1 MTGQKSRR
9 RMVIQRMVICL
20 LAASVAL
27 LLSPIAA
34 AQPDADANAAIT
46 AAWEASGGDGGTLG
60 PKNGDVYRAGQGFG
74 QNFAGGKIFFTPET
88 GARIMWGAILEKY
101 ESLGGPADSDL
112 GFPTIDE
119 GAGRAPE
126 SRNTTFSATDKPVIF
141 FTPATGARVVR
152 GPINAAW
159 DKLGGSAGVLGVP
172 AEDEAYRG
180 DVITQKFTNGEL
192 SFNTGDKKFTTVP
205 PDLAAQ
211 LSGLQFPDDPAAA
224 INAARRAAGGALGP
238 LGAAQGP
245 PYSIGKDGLGQ
256 NFAGGKI
263 FYTPATGANV
273 VTGQVL
279 AKYESVG
286 GPEGDLGFPTSSE
299 VDGGLATASR
309 MTTFAAEDKPVI
321 FWTPDYGAT
330 IVRGAMSAAWER
342 LDGAKGP
349 LGAPTADQTEAG
361 DVITQR
367 FSEGVVSWDR
377 SNNTFTT
384 EPPNLASELSGL
396 DVPGQNVPEAPGAPP
411 SSDSNGD
418 KWFKLSWWWLLAIL
432 PVVALI
438 GLVAFATMRRRGRGE
453 DPFATDT
460 PFAMDSARFGDGGD
474 EHAFGTAGA
483 PERTPPDDDYA
494 TAMFSDRYARESFGA
509 LPPRRSDVAS
519 VDVDPWGARPA
530 VDDEEPPA
538 PVDEPG
544 PPAPVDEPELDEPE
558 LDEPELE
565 EPELE
570 EPGLE
575 EPGLEEPGLD
585 EDTDAVDTAPT
596 RVPTLE
602 VERDPLID
610 TGRHARIEVDE
621 PTLLRTAFLLP
632 LEDPNEV
639 PEGYPIK
646 ANTKLG
652 VYWTPGSA
660 MYDDAGAEVW
670 FATEELARLNGF
682 VADGEPR

>member
-1 MTGQKSRR
+1 M
-9 RMVIQRMVICL
+9 
-20 LAASVAL
+20 
-27 LLSPIAA
+27 
-34 AQPDADANAAIT
+34 
-46 AAWEASGGDGGTLG
+46 
-60 PKNGDVYRAGQGFG
+60 
-74 QNFAGGKIFFTPET
+74 
-88 GARIMWGAILEKY
+88 
-101 ESLGGPADSDL
+101 
-112 GFPTIDE
+112 
-119 GAGRAPE
+119 
-126 SRNTTFSATDKPVIF
+126 IF

-159 DKLGGSAGVLGVP
+159 DKLGGSAGILGVP

-180 DVITQKFTNGEL
+180 DVITQKFTGGEL
-192 SFNTGDKKFTTVP
+192 SFNTRDKKFTTVP

-211 LSGLQFPDDPAAA
+211 LSGLEFPDDPATA
-224 INAARRAAGGALGP
+224 INAARRAAGGTLGP

-245 PYSIGKDGLGQ
+245 PYPIGKDGLGQ

-279 AKYESVG
+279 AKSESVG

-309 MTTFAAEDKPVI
+309 MTSFAAEDKPVI

-349 LGAPTADQTEAG
+349 LGAPMADQTEAG

-367 FSEGVVSWDR
+367 FSGGVVSWDH

-396 DVPGQNVPEAPGAPP
+396 EVPGQNVPEAPGAAQ

-418 KWFKLSWWWLLAIL
+418 KWFKLSWWWLLAIV
-432 PVVALI
+432 PVLVLI

-460 PFAMDSARFGDGGD
+460 PFAMDGARFGDGGD

-494 TAMFSDRYARESFGA
+494 TAMFSDRYASESFGA

-519 VDVDPWGARPA
+519 VDDDPWGAPPA

-544 PPAPVDEPELDEPE
+544 
-558 LDEPELE
+558 
-565 EPELE
+565 
-570 EPGLE
+570 
-575 EPGLEEPGLD
+575 
-585 EDTDAVDTAPT
+585 
-596 RVPTLE
+596 R
-602 VERDPLID
+602 PLR
-610 TGRHARIEVDE
+610 GRA
-621 PTLLRTAFLLP
+621 
-632 LEDPNEV
+632 
-639 PEGYPIK
+639 
-646 ANTKLG
+646 
-652 VYWTPGSA
+652 
-660 MYDDAGAEVW
+660 
-670 FATEELARLNGF
+670 
-682 VADGEPR
+682 

>member
-9 RMVIQRMVICL
+9 RMVIHRMVICL

-60 PKNGDVYRAGQGFG
+60 PKNGDVYPAGQGFG

-88 GARIMWGAILEKY
+88 GARIMQGAILEKY

-119 GAGRAPE
+119 GPGRAPE

-192 SFNTGDKKFTTVP
+192 SFNTRDKKFTTVP

-330 IVRGAMSAAWER
+330 IVRGAMSAAWDR

-367 FSEGVVSWDR
+367 FSERRGLVGPFEQHIHHR
-377 SNNTFTT
+377 AA
-384 EPPNLASELSGL
+384 ESGL
-396 DVPGQNVPEAPGAPP
+396 RVVRTRRAWAERARGSGRP
-411 SSDSNGD
+411 
-418 KWFKLSWWWLLAIL
+418 AIL
-432 PVVALI
+432 RFQRRQMVQVELVVAA
-438 GLVAFATMRRRGRGE
+438 GHPARGRPHRTGGVRNHAATRQRRG
-453 DPFATDT
+453 PL
-460 PFAMDSARFGDGGD
+460 
-474 EHAFGTAGA
+474 
-483 PERTPPDDDYA
+483 
-494 TAMFSDRYARESFGA
+494 RY
-509 LPPRRSDVAS
+509 
-519 VDVDPWGARPA
+519 
-530 VDDEEPPA
+530 
-538 PVDEPG
+538 
-544 PPAPVDEPELDEPE
+544 
-558 LDEPELE
+558 
-565 EPELE
+565 
-570 EPGLE
+570 
-575 EPGLEEPGLD
+575 
-585 EDTDAVDTAPT
+585 
-596 RVPTLE
+596 
-602 VERDPLID
+602 
-610 TGRHARIEVDE
+610 
-621 PTLLRTAFLLP
+621 
-632 LEDPNEV
+632 
-639 PEGYPIK
+639 GYP
-646 ANTKLG
+646 
-652 VYWTPGSA
+652 V
-660 MYDDAGAEVW
+660 
-670 FATEELARLNGF
+670 R
-682 VADGEPR
+682 DGRRQIR